1 MLHLCV
7 FAFENINI
15 FLKFLL
21 QRIPKKYVEKF
32 WKRISNPIFLQF
44 PNGVQQK
51 IFWVES
57 NGDIW
62 FQKNWE
68 NFAKFL
74 KYGYLLTFKYIGGSY
89 FKVKIFGANTLEI
102 NYSNIKSVEEVV
114 EAKEGVEVSGDS
126 DKSLGEG
133 EIPLQAQRTIKNG
146 KRKNSVDLY
155 TTQPIF
161 SGEFFLS

>member
-1 MLHLCV
+1 MLHLYRFIYV
-7 FAFENINI
+7 FAFKNVNI

-21 QRIPKKYVEKF
+21 QRIPKKYVENF

-44 PNGVQQK
+44 PNGVQQE

-68 NFAKFL
+68 SFAKFL
-74 KYGYLLTFKYIGGSY
+74 KYGYLLTFKYICGSY

-114 EAKEGVEVSGDS
+114 EASEKAKEGVEVSGDC
-126 DKSLGEG
+126 DKSL
-133 EIPLQAQRTIKNG
+133 AQRTRKYG
-146 KRKNSVDLY
+146 KRKNSVDLD

-161 SGEFFLS
+161 SGEFF